1 MDTDILLAPLPGGQ
15 PGGEDLSFSSAFD
28 DIAEMRR
35 ADDPTLKQGEWVTPL
50 KQADWAGVTR
60 LCETLLATRT
70 KDLRLALWLTEARAM
85 TQSYAGLASGLGLCA
100 ALCEQH
106 WEHLHPLPEGGDAEE
121 RIGNIAWMLQ
131 RLRELAT
138 ALPVTAGRKG
148 ERFTLQDLRHARQWQ
163 AQAERAGQPADTLP
177 ADQPNAITVAQ
188 FRQALHDTPAER
200 LREAV
205 DALRSSRAQLQ
216 AWQGVVDARL
226 GDEGPSFVS
235 AREALEQASH
245 ELERLALEAG
255 ALVKPSLAGAIAGEV
270 ANGVDLGVGNGLGN
284 AVTGGGPDGVATKL
298 PGVRPASGGT
308 AHAEANHV
316 GTTPNSNHGGSFILT
331 EPRTRAEALRQLQ
344 GVADFFRRTE
354 PHSPVAYL
362 ADKAI
367 KWGEMPLHRWLGE
380 VVKDPA
386 SMAHLREL
394 LGLTPPPDS
403 SDV

>member
-1 MDTDILLAPLPGGQ
+1 MMRRPARLREAGAHHTKNTIRDAMDTDLLLAPLPGGQ
-15 PGGEDLSFSSAFD
+15 PGGEDLSFSAAFD

-35 ADDPTLKQGEWVTPL
+35 ADDPTLKQGEWVTPI
-50 KQADWAGVTR
+50 KQADWAGAAR

-85 TQSYAGLASGLGLCA
+85 TQGYAGLASGLGLCT

-106 WEHLHPLPEGGDAEE
+106 WTHLHPLPDGGDAEE

-131 RLRELAT
+131 RLGELAT

-148 ERFTLQDLRHARQWQ
+148 ERFTLLDLKHARQWQ
-163 AQAERAGQPADTLP
+163 AQAERAGQPPDTLP

-188 FRQALHDTPAER
+188 FRQAVQSTPAEH

-205 DALRSSRAQLQ
+205 DALRSTRAQLQ

-226 GDEGPSFVS
+226 GNDGPSFVS
-235 AREALEQASH
+235 AREALDQAGH
-245 ELERLALEAG
+245 ELERLAREAG
-255 ALVKPSLAGAIAGEV
+255 ALSSSPLLGENADAAPGT
-270 ANGVDLGVGNGLGN
+270 ANH
-284 AVTGGGPDGVATKL
+284 
-298 PGVRPASGGT
+298 
-308 AHAEANHV
+308 AHAEAAL
-316 GTTPNSNHGGSFILT
+316 HGEALSSGSGQPASQAPSA
-331 EPRTRAEALRQLQ
+331 PRNRAEALRQLQ
-344 GVADFFRRTE
+344 LVADFFRRTE

-386 SMAHLREL
+386 SMAHLQEL
-394 LGLTPPPDS
+394 LGLAAPADNS
-403 SDV
+403 GS

>member
-1 MDTDILLAPLPGGQ
+1 MDTDLLLAPLPGNQ
-15 PGGEDLSFSSAFD
+15 PGGEDLSFSAAFD

-35 ADDPTLKQGEWVTPL
+35 ADDPTLKQGEWVTPI
-50 KQADWAGVTR
+50 KQADWAGAAR
-60 LCETLLATRT
+60 LCETLLASRT

-85 TQSYAGLASGLGLCA
+85 TQGYAGLASGLGLCA

-106 WEHLHPLPEGGDAEE
+106 WEHLHPLPDGDDAEE

-148 ERFTLQDLRHARQWQ
+148 ERFTLLDLQHARQWQ
-163 AQAERAGQPADTLP
+163 AQAERAGQPSDTLP

-188 FRQALHDTPAER
+188 FRQAVQDTPAEH

-205 DALRSSRAQLQ
+205 DALRSTRAQLQ

-226 GDEGPSFVS
+226 GQDGPSFVS
-235 AREALEQASH
+235 AREALEQAGH
-245 ELERLALEAG
+245 ELERLARDAG
-255 ALVKPSLAGAIAGEV
+255 ALSSSSLAAETVGASAPSSSLGAAHTDRPTSSAGQQ
-270 ANGVDLGVGNGLGN
+270 A
-284 AVTGGGPDGVATKL
+284 PF
-298 PGVRPASGGT
+298 T
-308 AHAEANHV
+308 A
-316 GTTPNSNHGGSFILT
+316 T

-344 GVADFFRRTE
+344 LVADFFRRTE

-386 SMAHLREL
+386 SMAHLQEL
-394 LGLTPPPDS
+394 LGLAAPADNS
-403 SDV
+403 NA

>member
-1 MDTDILLAPLPGGQ
+1 MDTDLLLASLPGGQ
-15 PGGEDLSFSSAFD
+15 PGGEDLSFSAAFD

-50 KQADWAGVTR
+50 KQADWAGAAR

-85 TQSYAGLASGLGLCA
+85 TQGYAGLASGLGLCT

-106 WEHLHPLPEGGDAEE
+106 WEHLHPLPDGDDAEE

-131 RLRELAT
+131 RLGELAT
-138 ALPVTAGRKG
+138 ALPVTSGRKG
-148 ERFTLQDLRHARQWQ
+148 ERFTLLDLKHARQWQ
-163 AQAERAGQPADTLP
+163 AQAERAGLPPDTLP
-177 ADQPNAITVAQ
+177 ADQANAITVAQ
-188 FRQALHDTPAER
+188 FRQAVQDTPAER

-205 DALRSSRAQLQ
+205 DALRSTRAQLQ

-226 GDEGPSFVS
+226 GQDGPSFVS
-235 AREALEQASH
+235 AREALEQAGH
-245 ELERLALEAG
+245 ELERLAREVG
-255 ALVKPSLAGAIAGEV
+255 ALNSSSLAGDVALPVASNTGHGTASPAG
-270 ANGVDLGVGNGLGN
+270 N
-284 AVTGGGPDGVATKL
+284 PS
-298 PGVRPASGGT
+298 ASGPQGAFT
-308 AHAEANHV
+308 A
-316 GTTPNSNHGGSFILT
+316 S

-344 GVADFFRRTE
+344 MVADFFRRTE

-386 SMAHLREL
+386 SMAHLQEL
-394 LGLTPPPDS
+394 LGLAAPADNS
-403 SDV
+403 NA

>member
-1 MDTDILLAPLPGGQ
+1 MDTDLLLAPLPGGQ

-50 KQADWAGVTR
+50 KQADWAGVAR

-70 KDLRLALWLTEARAM
+70 KDLRPALWLTEARAM
-85 TQSYAGLASGLGLCA
+85 VQGYAGLASGLGLCA

-106 WEHLHPLPEGGDAEE
+106 WAHLHPLPDGDDAEE

-131 RLRELAT
+131 RLGELAT
-138 ALPVTAGRKG
+138 ALPITAGRKG
-148 ERFTLQDLRHARQWQ
+148 ERFTLQDLKHARQWQ
-163 AQAERAGQPADTLP
+163 AQAERAGQPPDTLP
-177 ADQPNAITVAQ
+177 ADRPNAITVAQ
-188 FRQALHDTPAER
+188 FRQALQDTPAER

-205 DALRSSRAQLQ
+205 DALRGARAQLQ
-216 AWQGVVDARL
+216 AWQGVVDGRL
-226 GDEGPSFVS
+226 GHEGPSFVS

-245 ELERLALEAG
+245 ELERLARETG
-255 ALVKPSLAGAIAGEV
+255 ALAHPSWAGEVAGEV
-270 ANGVDLGVGNGLGN
+270 ANGVGHGLES
-284 AVTGGGPDGVATKL
+284 AVAGRSPGPGAGAAKL
-298 PGVRPASGGT
+298 PAVRHASGGSVHT
-308 AHAEANHV
+308 EAAHVGAAPESNHV
-316 GTTPNSNHGGSFILT
+316 GAFAMT

-386 SMAHLREL
+386 SMAHLQEL
-394 LGLTPPPDS
+394 LGLSAPADGMGS
-403 SDV
+403 

>member
-1 MDTDILLAPLPGGQ
+1 MDTDLLLAPLPGDQ
-15 PGGEDLSFSSAFD
+15 PGGEDLSFSAAFD

-35 ADDPTLKQGEWVTPL
+35 ADDPTLKQGEWVTPIKL
-50 KQADWAGVTR
+50 ADWAGAAR

-85 TQSYAGLASGLGLCA
+85 TQGYAGLASGLGLCT

-106 WEHLHPLPEGGDAEE
+106 WAHLHPQPDGDDAEE

-131 RLRELAT
+131 RLGELAT
-138 ALPVTAGRKG
+138 SLPVTAGRKG
-148 ERFTLQDLRHARQWQ
+148 ERFTLLDLKHARQWQ
-163 AQAERAGQPADTLP
+163 AQAEKAGQPTDTLP

-188 FRQALHDTPAER
+188 FRQAVQDTPAER
-200 LREAV
+200 LREVV
-205 DALRSSRAQLQ
+205 DALRSTRAQLQ

-226 GDEGPSFVS
+226 GRDGPSFVH
-235 AREALEQASH
+235 AREALEQAGH
-245 ELERLALEAG
+245 ELERLAREAG
-255 ALVKPSLAGAIAGEV
+255 ALSSSPLAGETV
-270 ANGVDLGVGNGLGN
+270 ASSPL
-284 AVTGGGPDGVATKL
+284 
-298 PGVRPASGGT
+298 SGST
-308 AHAEANHV
+308 AHAAPSHESTAPPS
-316 GTTPNSNHGGSFILT
+316 GQGAPFIAT

-344 GVADFFRRTE
+344 LVADFFRRTE

-386 SMAHLREL
+386 SMAHLQEL
-394 LGLTPPPDS
+394 LGLATPADDS
-403 SDV
+403 GT

>member
-1 MDTDILLAPLPGGQ
+1 MDTDLLLAPLPGSQ
-15 PGGEDLSFSSAFD
+15 PGGEDLSFSAAFD

-35 ADDPTLKQGEWVTPL
+35 ADDPTLKQGEWVTPI
-50 KQADWAGVTR
+50 KQADWAGVAR

-85 TQSYAGLASGLGLCA
+85 AQGYAGLASGLGLCT

-106 WEHLHPLPEGGDAEE
+106 WDHLHPLPDGGDAEE

-131 RLRELAT
+131 RLIELAT

-148 ERFTLQDLRHARQWQ
+148 ERFTLLDLKHARQWQ
-163 AQAERAGQPADTLP
+163 AQAEKAGRPADTLP

-188 FRQALHDTPAER
+188 FRQAVQDTPAEQ
-200 LREAV
+200 LREVV
-205 DALRSSRAQLQ
+205 DALRSTRAQLQ

-226 GDEGPSFVS
+226 GHDGPSFVH
-235 AREALEQASH
+235 AREALEQAGH
-245 ELERLALEAG
+245 ELERLAREAG
-255 ALVKPSLAGAIAGEV
+255 ALNSSPLAQDAAETHSPSNGHATGEPTHGDAATPSGQRGTFIA
-270 ANGVDLGVGNGLGN
+270 
-284 AVTGGGPDGVATKL
+284 
-298 PGVRPASGGT
+298 
-308 AHAEANHV
+308 
-316 GTTPNSNHGGSFILT
+316 T

-344 GVADFFRRTE
+344 CVADFFRRTE

-386 SMAHLREL
+386 SMAHLQEL
-394 LGLTPPPDS
+394 LGLATPPDDS
-403 SDV
+403 GT

>member
-1 MDTDILLAPLPGGQ
+1 MDTDLLLAPLPGSQ
-15 PGGEDLSFSSAFD
+15 PGGEDLSFSAAFD

-35 ADDPTLKQGEWVTPL
+35 ADDPTLKQGEWVTPI
-50 KQADWAGVTR
+50 KQADWAGAAR

-85 TQSYAGLASGLGLCA
+85 TQGYAGLASGLGLCT

-106 WEHLHPLPEGGDAEE
+106 WAHLHPLPDGGDAEE

-131 RLRELAT
+131 RLGELASS
-138 ALPVTAGRKG
+138 LPVTAGRKG
-148 ERFTLQDLRHARQWQ
+148 ERFTLRDLQHARQWQ
-163 AQAERAGQPADTLP
+163 AQAERQGLPPDTLP
-177 ADQPNAITVAQ
+177 ADQPQAITVAQ
-188 FRQALHDTPAER
+188 FRQALQDTPEER

-205 DALRSSRAQLQ
+205 DGLRSTRAQLQ

-226 GDEGPSFVS
+226 GQDGPSFVS
-235 AREALEQASH
+235 AREALEQAAH
-245 ELERLALEAG
+245 ELERLARETGTLSHAPLSGETTGSTATATHAG
-255 ALVKPSLAGAIAGEV
+255 ATVPAQAGQAPARAQGETVVLA
-270 ANGVDLGVGNGLGN
+270 
-284 AVTGGGPDGVATKL
+284 
-298 PGVRPASGGT
+298 
-308 AHAEANHV
+308 
-316 GTTPNSNHGGSFILT
+316 

-344 GVADFFRRTE
+344 HVADFFRRTE

-386 SMAHLREL
+386 SMAHLQEL
-394 LGLTPPPDS
+394 LGLTAPTDPS
-403 SDV
+403 GS